1 MIFPHTTLALSGER
15 FTVQYQIRAADADE
29 ARARAWG
36 VCLEQTVETPDA
48 LLANDDIRGQV
59 VGRIE
64 ALEAQGEGRYQ
75 VRISYA
81 IETTAFELT
90 QLLNVM
96 FGNTAMQQGIRVL
109 HLDLPEALLAH
120 FPGPRFGQTG
130 LRNILSIPHRP
141 LLGTALKPV
150 GLSAKNLADLAHAIA
165 LGGVDIIKEDHGFTN
180 QPFAP
185 FAERVQRCAEA
196 VNRANAQT
204 GYHCLYAP
212 NVTAPADEILERAHL
227 AKEAGAGAVMIAPG
241 LTGWDAL
248 RLLREADDLALP
260 ILSHPALLG
269 TYVASPEQGIAHHVI
284 FGQLPRLAGADAT
297 IFVNYGGRFP
307 FTQADCQDIVA
318 GASQPMGAYPAIFPM
333 PGGGMTLE
341 RLPDMH
347 QFYGDDVIFLVAGG
361 LYAHGPDLQ
370 ENARQFRQLAEK
382 IRKNSE
388 VKMQKTS
395 VHDA

>member
-1 MIFPHTTLALSGER
+1 MIFPPTTLALSGER
-15 FTVQYQIRAADADE
+15 FIVHYGILAADGEE
-29 ARARAWG
+29 ARSRARG
-36 VCLEQTVETPDA
+36 VCLEQTVETPA
-48 LLANDDIRGQV
+48 SLLADDDIRGQV

-64 ALEAQGEGRYQ
+64 ALEMQDTGRYL
-75 VRISYA
+75 VAISYA

-96 FGNTAMQQGIRVL
+96 FGNTAMQRGIRVL
-109 HLDLPEALLAH
+109 ALDLPQALLAH
-120 FPGPRFGQTG
+120 FPGPRFGQSG
-130 LRNILSIPHRP
+130 LRTLLNVHHRP
-141 LLGTALKPV
+141 LLATALKPV
-150 GLSAKNLADLAHAIA
+150 GLSARHLADLARLIA

-196 VNRANAQT
+196 VRAANQQT
-204 GYHCLYAP
+204 GYRCLYAP
-212 NVTAPADEILERAHL
+212 NVTAPTDEILDRAHL
-227 AKEAGAGAVMIAPG
+227 ARDAGAGALMIAPG

-248 RLLREADDLALP
+248 RLLREADLGLP

-269 TYVASPEQGIAHHVI
+269 SYVTSPDQGISHRVI

-307 FTQADCQDIVA
+307 FTQEDCRNIVA
-318 GASQPMGAYPAIFPM
+318 GATDHMGAYPPIFPM

-341 RLPDMH
+341 RLPEMH
-347 QFYGDDVIFLVAGG
+347 AFYGNDVIFLVAGG

-370 ENARQFRQLAEK
+370 ENARQFRKMAE
-382 IRKNSE
+382 SF
-388 VKMQKTS
+388 TS
-395 VHDA
+395 

>member
-1 MIFPHTTLALSGER
+1 MIFPPTTLALSGER
-15 FTVQYQIRAADADE
+15 FLVHYQIRAADEADAL
-29 ARARAWG
+29 ARARG

-48 LLANDDIRGQV
+48 LLADDDIRGQV

-64 ALEAQGEGRYQ
+64 SLRAQGDSRFDA
-75 VRISYA
+75 VISYA
-81 IETTAFELT
+81 IETTALELT

-109 HLDLPEALLAH
+109 HLDLPESLLAH
-120 FPGPRFGQTG
+120 FPGPRFGQPG
-130 LRNILSIPHRP
+130 LRALLDVPHRP

-150 GLSAKNLADLAHAIA
+150 GLSAGDLADLAHAIA

-185 FAERVQRCAEA
+185 FAERVQRCADA

-204 GYHCLYAP
+204 GYRCIYAP
-212 NVTAPADEILERAHL
+212 NVTAPADEMLQRAHL
-227 AKEAGAGAVMIAPG
+227 AKAAGAGAVMIAPG
-241 LTGWDAL
+241 LTGWDAV
-248 RLLREADDLALP
+248 RLLREDESLALP

-307 FTQADCQDIVA
+307 FTQADCQGIVA

-347 QFYGDDVIFLVAGG
+347 AFYGDDVIFLVAGG

-370 ENARQFRQLAEK
+370 ENARQFRELAESF
-382 IRKNSE
+382 RS
-388 VKMQKTS
+388 
-395 VHDA
+395 